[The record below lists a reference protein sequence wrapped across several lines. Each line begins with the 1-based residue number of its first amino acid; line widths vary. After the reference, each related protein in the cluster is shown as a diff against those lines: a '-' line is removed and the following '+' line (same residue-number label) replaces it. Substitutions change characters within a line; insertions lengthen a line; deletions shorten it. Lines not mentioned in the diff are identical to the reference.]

1 MEHLHS
7 IEGYVFV
14 FSFPLAVAFTQIS
27 KKVLPR
33 HYKVPSLQDSWE
45 LVVAGGLSHF
55 FLETLFE
62 ENGNT
67 ELYRLIIST
76 GSFESNEIPPLTIV
90 LVGSV
95 CVLVVYI
102 FLKGFA
108 RNEKNTTHQA
118 QLVMRNLLRL
128 SLVYILY
135 CAVSKFMFSRSPV
148 GEEADLGVLLF
159 LGVFHF
165 LPIYLCFRCAA
176 RHRRGV
182 IHDNEQQHEQSALYC
197 CLETGSSM
205 TSPEA
210 WTSSIK
216 TPAPPIGAAS
226 FPLGWMKQMSCPE
239 APLRMP
245 PGVNRTPCSSSHAY
259 ALGKSSTHKPM
270 WFRDGWWTRQT
281 RRTSKIR

>member
-1 MEHLHS
+1 MPKPILILMEHLHS

-33 HYKVPSLQDSWE
+33 HYKVPSLQDAWE

-76 GSFESNEIPPLTIV
+76 GSFDSNEIPPLTIV
-90 LVGSV
+90 LVGST
-95 CVLVVYI
+95 CILVLYI

-108 RNEKNTTHQA
+108 RNEKNTNHQA
-118 QLVMRNLLRL
+118 QIVMRNLLRL

-148 GEEADLGVLLF
+148 GEEADLGVMLF

-205 TSPEA
+205 LPKSFHESQQKEFIFLVILNVLAFSILIYTQSPLF
-210 WTSSIK
+210 S
-216 TPAPPIGAAS
+216 AA
-226 FPLGWMKQMSCPE
+226 
-239 APLRMP
+239 A
-245 PGVNRTPCSSSHAY
+245 VV
-259 ALGKSSTHKPM
+259 
-270 WFRDGWWTRQT
+270 
-281 RRTSKIR
+281 